1 MGKKFK
7 SNHSDDQAETEYKH
21 CGTFMQNMS
30 KAFEEDEDK
39 DHKILAAEQE
49 IHLCSECVVPIVG
62 GRWCDIPNCNG
73 ARALP
78 PGGFQGWGGTPLGKK
93 MEQKKWQC
101 PDCLCW
107 WPMTAKASE
116 FSKRESNENKTK
128 VAVVPSANKFTFQ
141 APPSANG
148 FTFQA
153 PPSGPST
160 NANLTPSPQDF
171 SSGAP

>member
-1 MGKKFK
+1 MVEQVGKKFK

-107 WPMTAKASE
+107 WPMTAKAWE
-116 FSKRESNENKTK
+116 FSKCESNKNKPRWRMYQVPTNSPSK
-128 VAVVPSANKFTFQ
+128 PHRVPMDLPSKLHLAV
-141 APPSANG
+141 
-148 FTFQA
+148 
-153 PPSGPST
+153 
-160 NANLTPSPQDF
+160 PQ
-171 SSGAP
+171 PMRI